1 MKRSEHDPSPSRE
14 PRPAPSAES
23 GDGSESQELAR
34 AAARFTLTKRA
45 EDVMVLDLRE
55 LDGVC
60 DFFVIATGA
69 SEVQVRAIADAVE
82 EGMAGRGLKP
92 WHVEGYEARRWILL
106 DYVDVVVHVF
116 HVKAREYY
124 LLDKLWGDAR
134 REVVT
139 D

>member
-1 MKRSEHDPSPSRE
+1 VKQPE
-14 PRPAPSAES
+14 PAPRES
-23 GDGSESQELAR
+23 PRRSDAQALSR
-34 AAARFTLTKRA
+34 AAARLTLTKRA
-45 EDVMVLDLRE
+45 EDVMILDLRE

-60 DFFVIATGA
+60 DFFVIATGS

-82 EGMAGRGLKP
+82 EGLRLEGMKP

-106 DYVDVVVHVF
+106 DYVDFVVHVF
-116 HVKAREYY
+116 HTKAREYY

-134 REVVT
+134 RELVA

>member
-1 MKRSEHDPSPSRE
+1 LSIQPL
-14 PRPAPSAES
+14 PRPTAQ
-23 GDGSESQELAR
+23 DQAR
-34 AAARFTLTKRA
+34 EAARLTLTKRG
-45 EDVMVLDLRE
+45 EDVQILDLTE

-60 DFFVIATGA
+60 DYFVIASGT

-82 EGMAGRGLKP
+82 EGMRARGLKP

-106 DYVDVVVHVF
+106 DYVDFVVHVF
-116 HVKAREYY
+116 HVRAREYY

-134 REVVT
+134 RELVA

>member
-1 MKRSEHDPSPSRE
+1 MTAPKKASPPE
-14 PRPAPSAES
+14 AQA
-23 GDGSESQELAR
+23 LAQF
-34 AAARFTLTKRA
+34 AARLTLEKRA
-45 EDVMVLDLRE
+45 EDVAILDLRE

-60 DFFVIATGA
+60 DYFVLATGH

-82 EGMAGRGLKP
+82 EGMAKHGAKP
-92 WHVEGYEARRWILL
+92 WHAEGYEARRWILL

-116 HVKAREYY
+116 HAKAREYY

-134 REVVT
+134 REVIT

>member
-1 MKRSEHDPSPSRE
+1 MSATAK
-14 PRPAPSAES
+14 AQPSAH
-23 GDGSESQELAR
+23 DLAQ
-34 AAARFTLTKRA
+34 ATARLTLGKRA
-45 EDVMVLDLRE
+45 EDVVILDLRE
-55 LDGVC
+55 LDGVA
-60 DFFVIATGA
+60 DYFVLETGH

-82 EGMAGRGLKP
+82 EGLRARGLRP

-116 HVKAREYY
+116 HAKAREYY

-134 REVVT
+134 REIVA

>member
-1 MKRSEHDPSPSRE
+1 VKHPE
-14 PRPAPSAES
+14 PAPRDPQRHA
-23 GDGSESQELAR
+23 DSQALAR
-34 AAARFTLTKRA
+34 AAARLTLTKRA
-45 EDVMVLDLRE
+45 QDVMILDLRE

-60 DFFVIATGA
+60 DFFVLATGS
-69 SEVQVRAIADAVE
+69 SEVQVRAIADAVD
-82 EGMAGRGLKP
+82 EGLRAEGLKP

-116 HVKAREYY
+116 HQKAREYY

-134 REVVT
+134 RELVA